1 MNGTEKIIAH
11 IRADAQSQSDA
22 ILAAAN
28 GQCEAIRRSCDAKA
42 AEAYTSAL
50 RIGTRECAERA
61 DSMERMAQMEARKG
75 ILSMKQEM
83 VSKCFDK
90 AKELITA
97 LPEEQYVAFLAK
109 LAANASVTGTEE
121 IILNEKDAK
130 TVGTRVVDA
139 ANALKEGAQL
149 TLSDS
154 CGDFEGGLI
163 LRRGQIETNCTVELL
178 LELCRG
184 DMSVKLAGVLFN

>member
-11 IRADAQSQSDA
+11 IRADAQAQSDA

-28 GQCEAIRRSCDAKA
+28 GQCEAISKTYAGKA

-50 RIGTRECAERA
+50 RAGTRDCGERA
-61 DSMERMAQMEARKG
+61 DSMERMAQMEARKS
-75 ILSMKQEM
+75 ILAMKQET

-90 AKELITA
+90 AKQMLIS
-97 LPEEQYVAFLAK
+97 LPEAQYTAFLAK
-109 LAANASVTGTEE
+109 LAANASVTGEEE
-121 IILNEKDAK
+121 IILNKRDA
-130 TVGTRVVDA
+130 GTLGAKVVEA
-139 ANALKEGAQL
+139 ANALKSGAHL

-154 CGDFEGGLI
+154 TGDFEGGLI

-178 LELCRG
+178 IELCRG
-184 DMSVKLAGVLFN
+184 DMSAQLAGVLFN

>member
-28 GQCEAIRRSCDAKA
+28 GQCEAIRASYEAKA
-42 AEAYTSAL
+42 REAYTAAL
-50 RIGTRECAERA
+50 RVGTRDCGERA

-75 ILSMKQEM
+75 ILAMKQEM

-90 AKELITA
+90 AKELIVS

-109 LAANASVTGTEE
+109 LAANASVTGKEE
-121 IILNEKDAK
+121 IVLNARDKAAVGEK
-130 TVGTRVVDA
+130 VVSA
-139 ANALKEGAQL
+139 ANALKPGAEM
-149 TLSDS
+149 TLSAAA
-154 CGDFEGGLI
+154 GEFEGGLI

-178 LELCRG
+178 VELCRG
-184 DMSVKLAGVLFN
+184 DMSAQLAGVLFN